1 MGISAEKVREAIR
14 KNPHARAV
22 FIINPTYYGMASDI
36 KSIIRTAHMHDI
48 PVIADEAHGAHMMFR
63 DDFPLTAMEAG
74 ADMSAV
80 SVHKTA
86 GSLTQSSVLLS
97 GGALIP
103 KERIRQS
110 LSLTFTSSASYLLM
124 CSLDIARKQLPKEQN
139 CWGKVLTCQM
149 GQRKQQIP
157 VFTPLDVNQDRTGVL
172 ILMRRS
178 SEQCKANRLY
188 RLSGRSSGRQVQHT
202 GRDADLYNI
211 LP

>member
-1 MGISAEKVREAIR
+1 MILSACDPGSRIIIPRNAHRSTVGGIILSGAMPVYVTPEINRDLGITMGISAEKVREAIR

-110 LSLTFTSSASYLLM
+110 LSLIHLQCLIPSHVFTGYSQENLLATKGAELLGSA
-124 CSLDIARKQLPKEQN
+124 
-139 CWGKVLTCQM
+139 WTCQ
-149 GQRKQQIP
+149 RWA
-157 VFTPLDVNQDRTGVL
+157 
-172 ILMRRS
+172 RR
-178 SEQCKANRLY
+178 
-188 RLSGRSSGRQVQHT
+188 
-202 GRDADLYNI
+202 
-211 LP
+211 